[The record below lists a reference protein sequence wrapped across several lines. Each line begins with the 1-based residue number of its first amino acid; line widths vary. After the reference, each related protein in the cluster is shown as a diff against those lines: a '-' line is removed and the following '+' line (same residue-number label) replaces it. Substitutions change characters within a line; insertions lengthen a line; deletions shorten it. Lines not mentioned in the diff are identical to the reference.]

1 MSAEIKHIY
10 RYPVK
15 GLTPQ
20 GLDATDLGVDDYLP
34 GDRRFAVALG
44 STPVSGGHPLEW
56 MPKRNFLA
64 LVKNEK
70 LATLETEYE
79 DATGVLTIKRQG
91 RQVARGNITDRIG
104 RTMIEDFFAAYM
116 KDEARGRPRLVEANA
131 GERLT
136 DQPVPLVS
144 VINLASIRDLERVVK
159 QPVDH
164 RRFRANF
171 YIDGIEPWAEF
182 DWIGK
187 PVALGSAE
195 GIVTERIDRCAAVN
209 VNPDTAERDLNIVKF
224 LQAGFGHIDL
234 GVFVRVTKAGRA
246 AVGDAVLP
254 A

>member
-1 MSAEIKHIY
+1 MSATITHIY

-15 GLTPQ
+15 GLTAES
-20 GLDATDLGVDDYLP
+20 LDEVALSEGDYLP
-34 GDRRFAVALG
+34 NDRRFAVALG
-44 STPVSGGHPLEW
+44 STPLSGGHHLEW

-70 LATLETEYE
+70 LATLETAF
-79 DATGVLTIKRQG
+79 DDTTGVLTVKRQG

-116 KDEARGRPRLVEANA
+116 KDEARGRPRLVEANP

-136 DQPVPLVS
+136 DQPDPVIS
-144 VINLASIRDLERVVK
+144 IINLASIRDLERVVK

-171 YIDGIEPWAEF
+171 YIDGIEPWSEF
-182 DWIGK
+182 DWVGK
-187 PVALGSAE
+187 TINLGSAQ
-195 GIVTERIDRCAAVN
+195 GSVTERIDRCAAVN

-234 GVFVRVTKAGRA
+234 GVFVRISGGGKAT
-246 AVGDAVLP
+246 VGDTVSP

>member
-1 MSAEIKHIY
+1 MAAEIKHIY

-15 GLTPQ
+15 GLTPEA
-20 GLDATDLGVDDYLP
+20 LDHTALAVDDYLP

-44 STPVSGGHPLEW
+44 STPVSGGHHLEW

-70 LATLETEYE
+70 LATLETQFD
-79 DATGVLTIKRQG
+79 DASGVLTVKRQG

-116 KDEARGRPRLVEANA
+116 KGEALGRPRLVEANP

-136 DQPVPLVS
+136 DQPDPVIS

-159 QPVDH
+159 QPVALE
-164 RRFRANF
+164 RFRANI
-171 YIDGIEPWAEF
+171 YIDGIEAWSEF

-187 PVALGSAE
+187 QVALGGAE
-195 GIVTERIDRCAAVN
+195 ATVTDRIDRCAAVN
-209 VNPDTAERDLNIVKF
+209 VNPATAERDLNIVKF
-224 LQAGFGHIDL
+224 LQAGFGHIDM
-234 GVFVRVTKAGRA
+234 GVFVRVTKAGPIS
-246 AVGDAVLP
+246 VGESLSP
-254 A
+254 L

>member
-1 MSAEIKHIY
+1 MNAEIKHIY

-20 GLDATDLGVDDYLP
+20 ELDATDLGVDDYLP

-44 STPVSGGHPLEW
+44 STPVSGGHHLEW

-70 LATLETEYE
+70 LATLETEFE

-182 DWIGK
+182 DWVGK
-187 PVALGSAE
+187 QVVLGSAE
-195 GIVTERIDRCAAVN
+195 GTVTERIDRCAAVN